1 MYNSLDTLPII
12 LYFRI
17 AETGNIALLNPNGDE
32 VQNEELQAIWDNLHL
47 EFQDVDQNYLSKK
60 ILMLTKNCDYYILKH
75 EVVNRCVESLRFAY
89 NDELVLIIKQNGFR
103 LTKENY
109 LADLD
114 KIQLDSEGFLI
125 KAKHFKSQLPKQEI
139 NENNE
144 KVSIED
150 ILSSYS
156 MVLGF
161 HLGSYMN
168 ITCREFISLKKQVN
182 IKMKHQEQQL
192 RDLKNRKKNGL

>member
-1 MYNSLDTLPII
+1 MYNSLDTLPIV

-17 AETGNIALLNPNGDE
+17 VETGNIALLNPNGVE
-32 VQNEELQAIWDNLHL
+32 VQSEELQIIWDNLHL
-47 EFQDVDQNYLSKK
+47 EFQDVDQNYLNNK
-60 ILMLTKNCDYYILKH
+60 ILMLSKQYDYYILTY
-75 EVVNRCVESLRFAY
+75 EVVNRCVEALRFSY
-89 NDELVLIIKQNGFR
+89 NEDLISIVKKKGFR
-103 LTKENY
+103 ITKSNY
-109 LADLD
+109 LEDLD
-114 KIQLDSEGFLI
+114 RTQIDSEGLLE
-125 KAKHFKSQLPKQEI
+125 KAKHFKSQLPKPEVT
-139 NENNE
+139 ENNE

-182 IKMKHQEQQL
+182 IKMRQQEKQL

>member
-1 MYNSLDTLPII
+1 MYNSLDILPIV

-17 AETGNIALLNPNGDE
+17 VDTGNIDLLNPTSIE
-32 VQNEELQAIWDNLHL
+32 IPNEELQTIWDNLHL
-47 EFQDVDQNYLSKK
+47 EFQDVDQNYLGNK
-60 ILMLTKNCDYYILKH
+60 ILMLSKQYDYYILKY
-75 EVVNRCVESLRFAY
+75 EVVNRCVEALRFSY
-89 NDELVLIIKQNGFR
+89 NEDLISIVKKNGFR
-103 LTKENY
+103 ITKSNY
-109 LADLD
+109 LEDLD
-114 KIQLDSEGFLI
+114 RTQIDSEGLLE
-125 KAKHFKSQLPKQEI
+125 KAKHFKSQLPKPEVT
-139 NENNE
+139 ENNE

-182 IKMKHQEQQL
+182 IKMKQQEKQL

>member
-1 MYNSLDTLPII
+1 MYKSLDTLPIV

-17 AETGNIALLNPNGDE
+17 AETGNVHLLNPNNSEILD
-32 VQNEELQAIWDNLHL
+32 EELQTIWENIHL
-47 EFQDVDQNYLSKK
+47 EFQDLDSNYLSNK
-60 ILMLTKNCDYYILKH
+60 ILMLSKNYDHYILKY
-75 EVVNRCVESLRFAY
+75 EVVNRCVEALRFTY
-89 NDELVLIIKQNGFR
+89 NEDLISIVKKNGFR
-103 LTKENY
+103 ITKANY
-109 LADLD
+109 LEDLD
-114 KIQLDSEGFLI
+114 RTQIDSEGLLE
-125 KAKHFKSQLPKQEI
+125 KAKHFKSQLPKPEV
-139 NENNE
+139 NESNE

-182 IKMKHQEQQL
+182 IKMKQQEKQL